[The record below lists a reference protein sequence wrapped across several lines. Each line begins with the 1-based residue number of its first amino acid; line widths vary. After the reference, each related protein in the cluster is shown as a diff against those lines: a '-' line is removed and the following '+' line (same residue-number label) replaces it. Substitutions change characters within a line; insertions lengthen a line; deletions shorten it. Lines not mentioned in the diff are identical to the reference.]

1 MSRRDAREIA
11 FKLVFEYDFNKRN
24 NADVYEEYVSS
35 LDEDDKAYVNEVY
48 YGVIS
53 HYDEIK
59 EKLEGTIEKFS
70 FDRLFKVDNAIL
82 FLAVYEIV
90 YMESIPYKVSVDEA
104 LNLAEKYSTNKS
116 VKYINGVLAKF
127 AR

>member
-11 FKLVFEYDFNKRN
+11 FKLVFEYAFNSREN
-24 NADVYEEYVSS
+24 REEF
-35 LDEDDKAYVNEVY
+35 EECTAAIRADDKAYVSEVY
-48 YGVIS
+48 FGITS
-53 HYDEIK
+53 HYDELE
-59 EKLEGTIEKFS
+59 EKISGAIEKFAY
-70 FDRLFKVDNAIL
+70 DRLFKVDKAIL
-82 FLAVYEIV
+82 LLAVYEIIYV
-90 YMESIPYKVSVDEA
+90 ESIPYKVSVDEA

>member
-11 FKLVFEYDFNKRN
+11 FKLVFEYAFNKREN
-24 NADVYEEYVSS
+24 NEEFEEYTAAIDV
-35 LDEDDKAYVNEVY
+35 DDKAYVSEIY
-48 YGVIS
+48 YGIIS
-53 HYDEIK
+53 HINELE
-59 EKLEGTIEKFS
+59 EKISGAIEKFE
-70 FDRLFKVDNAIL
+70 FDRLFKVDLAIL
-82 FLAVYEIV
+82 LLSTYEIFYV
-90 YMESIPYKVSVDEA
+90 DSIPYKVSVDEA

>member
-11 FKLVFEYDFNKRN
+11 FKLIFEYDFNKRN
-24 NADVYEEYVSS
+24 NSDVYEEYVAS
-35 LDEDDKAYVNEVY
+35 LSDDDKAYVNEVY
-48 YGVIS
+48 YGVVA

-59 EKLEGTIEKFS
+59 QKLEEVIEKFS

-82 FLAVYEIV
+82 FLALYEILFV
-90 YMESIPYKVSVDEA
+90 DSIPYKVSVDEA
-104 LNLAEKYSTNKS
+104 LNLAEQYSTGKS
-116 VKYINGVLAKF
+116 VKYINGVLSKF